1 MQGRQ
6 GILIADD
13 GILVVLQ
20 AGLLW
25 SAGGEEKEAKEGG
38 EKSKPFC
45 CTERQIRRFERHEGF
60 LVYRG
65 RMHSGGEFAPVVM
78 SLRKEGS
85 TLASRA
91 KAVES
96 LDFFEDASANQL
108 QKRSGYGGI
117 ADSFVVFPLSG
128 LKNCTYF
135 SLHDFSMIMADKNG
149 LLETAK
155 GGIFF
160 RKKKTRIIVNRNFS
174 EWISRPME
182 EPFLW
187 PPHLPR
193 AVRFLCMC
201 GGSKVQKGG
210 GRNLANGRNYGR
222 VGTRNPRTKRCYAYN
237 ILHFRLFCRITA
249 LAVCL
254 FPWRAAG

>member
-1 MQGRQ
+1 
-6 GILIADD
+6 
-13 GILVVLQ
+13 
-20 AGLLW
+20 
-25 SAGGEEKEAKEGG
+25 
-38 EKSKPFC
+38 
-45 CTERQIRRFERHEGF
+45 
-60 LVYRG
+60 
-65 RMHSGGEFAPVVM
+65 
-78 SLRKEGS
+78 
-85 TLASRA
+85 
-91 KAVES
+91 
-96 LDFFEDASANQL
+96 
-108 QKRSGYGGI
+108 
-117 ADSFVVFPLSG
+117 
-128 LKNCTYF
+128 
-135 SLHDFSMIMADKNG
+135 MADKNG

-193 AVRFLCMC
+193 AVRFPCMC

-237 ILHFRLFCRITA
+237 ILHFRLFLPYYRPCRFVFFLGGLRADGLRRRSPARGGRRRTRCGEKPTGPICRRTGIGKTGSPRGTA
-249 LAVCL
+249 GIFTEKPRPTANAIICM
-254 FPWRAAG
+254 R

>member
-1 MQGRQ
+1 MSGGDSQ

-108 QKRSGYGGI
+108 QKG
-117 ADSFVVFPLSG
+117 
-128 LKNCTYF
+128 
-135 SLHDFSMIMADKNG
+135 
-149 LLETAK
+149 
-155 GGIFF
+155 
-160 RKKKTRIIVNRNFS
+160 
-174 EWISRPME
+174 
-182 EPFLW
+182 
-187 PPHLPR
+187 
-193 AVRFLCMC
+193 AVT
-201 GGSKVQKGG
+201 
-210 GRNLANGRNYGR
+210 
-222 VGTRNPRTKRCYAYN
+222 VG
-237 ILHFRLFCRITA
+237 
-249 LAVCL
+249 
-254 FPWRAAG
+254 